1 MGHQRLSH
9 LFKEITPVPLS
20 PLRPL
25 IPSSVPAPEIE
36 KFVVDKIRHVGHDA
50 GMIDEVVEQA
60 KIQSEREPG
69 ALVRERDGLVKE
81 LEYWNEAIRI
91 AAPTIKAGDPNAT
104 SLKQLADWHE
114 SLDRAEQRHSIV
126 DAKLQSLQAQTLT
139 REDVVHSLTG
149 FEPIWES
156 LTVREQ
162 SRIVQLIVKQVD
174 YDGSTGRV
182 TITFHPDGIKAIAM
196 ERRREL
202 HGAAS

>member
-1 MGHQRLSH
+1 VAALFRLG
-9 LFKEITPVPLS
+9 F
-20 PLRPL
+20 RA
-25 IPSSVPAPEIE
+25 SSRAGDGQKRQEAKTIE
-36 KFVVDKIRHVGHDA
+36 KLDYQTWTQA
-50 GMIDEVVEQA
+50 ESVEA
-60 KIQSEREPG
+60 PSRNSNRTSP
-69 ALVRERDGLVKE
+69 
-81 LEYWNEAIRI
+81 AIRI
-91 AAPTIKAGDPNAT
+91 LPPSPFCRSRPLFVG
-104 SLKQLADWHE
+104 
-114 SLDRAEQRHSIV
+114 
-126 DAKLQSLQAQTLT
+126 QAQTLT

-196 ERRREL
+196 ERRPEL